1 MSWWLERS
9 ALRETAFSAS
19 PACSFGVTFR
29 AMFGTSQGHGE
40 EQAEVPPSSAHFK
53 SSYRLTALRPS
64 SSPPP
69 ADEPLLRAL
78 VDVLLAAAGA
88 DGTACAREL
97 RTLRRILKRLT
108 KSEILPDWLEAH
120 ITAFEPASFQL
131 EAAVAPLRDL
141 PREQRRHIVELVR
154 EVCDAD
160 NAFDLEEE
168 RYLLGLVLVLSLA
181 PEDVAD
187 LVVHSALGIDG
198 VAKRALDL
206 AVSGAFLAFA
216 WPLLVAIAAGVKLS
230 SPGPA
235 LFKQRRYG
243 LGAREIDVYK
253 FRTMRVM
260 EDGGAVRQATRGDA
274 RITKFGAFLRRTS
287 LDELPQFFN
296 VLRGEMSVVGPRPH
310 AVSHNQHYR
319 TQILE
324 YMLRHKVK
332 PGITGWAQ
340 VNGWRGETDTLEKMV
355 QRVTHDLEYIRR
367 FSLLFDV
374 QIILRTAFGRGARAN
389 AY

>member
-1 MSWWLERS
+1 MH
-9 ALRETAFSAS
+9 
-19 PACSFGVTFR
+19 
-29 AMFGTSQGHGE
+29 GTSVGQGDEASHDL
-40 EQAEVPPSSAHFK
+40 PPRSEAFR

-64 SSPPP
+64 STPPP
-69 ADEPLLRAL
+69 PDEPVLRA
-78 VDVLLAAAGA
+78 VADVLLAAAQA
-88 DGTACAREL
+88 DGTACHREL
-97 RTLRRILKRLT
+97 RSLRRILKRLT
-108 KSEILPDWLEAH
+108 ESELLPDWLETH
-120 ITAFEPASFQL
+120 IADFKHADFQL
-131 EAAVAPLRDL
+131 EAAVAPLREL
-141 PREQRRHIVELVR
+141 PREQRRHVVELVR

-187 LVVHSALGIDG
+187 LVVHSATGIDG
-198 VAKRALDL
+198 VAKRVFD
-206 AVSGAFLAFA
+206 LAFA
-216 WPLLVAIAAGVKLS
+216 GAFFATGWPLLAAIAAGVKLS

-243 LGAREIDVYK
+243 RGAEEIDVFK
-253 FRTMRVM
+253 FRTMRVT
-260 EDGGAVRQATRGDA
+260 EDGPVVRQATRGDS
-274 RITKFGAFLRRTS
+274 RITRFGAFLRRTS

-296 VLRGEMSVVGPRPH
+296 VLRGDMSVVGPRPH
-310 AVSHNQHYR
+310 AVTHNQQYR
-319 TQILE
+319 KQILE

-355 QRVTHDLEYIRR
+355 QRVAHDIEYIRR

-374 QIILRTAFGRGARAN
+374 QIIARTVFGRDTRQN

>member
-1 MSWWLERS
+1 MLGNSEGLEEEEAPPHS
-9 ALRETAFSAS
+9 A
-19 PACSFGVTFR
+19 P
-29 AMFGTSQGHGE
+29 
-40 EQAEVPPSSAHFK
+40 FK
-53 SSYRLTALRPS
+53 SSYRLTALRPT

-69 ADEPLLRAL
+69 ADEPLLRSL
-78 VDVLLAAAGA
+78 TDVLLAAAQA
-88 DGTACAREL
+88 DGTACPREL
-97 RTLRRILKRLT
+97 RALRRILKRLT
-108 KSEILPDWLEAH
+108 KSEILPDWLETH
-120 ITAFEPASFQL
+120 IAAFDPTRFKL
-131 EAAVAPLRDL
+131 EESVQPLRQL
-141 PREQRRHIVELVR
+141 PHEQRRHIVELVR

-168 RYLLGLVLVLSLA
+168 RYVLALVVVLSLA

-198 VAKRALDL
+198 SAKRLFDVAF
-206 AVSGAFLAFA
+206 SGAFLAA
-216 WPLLVAIAAGVKLS
+216 GWPILATVALGVKLT

-243 LGAREIDVYK
+243 RGAEEIEVYK
-253 FRTMRVM
+253 FRTMRVT
-260 EDGGAVRQATRGDA
+260 EHGAEVRQATRGDV
-274 RITKFGAFLRRTS
+274 RVTRFGAFLRRTS

-296 VLRGEMSVVGPRPH
+296 VLRGDMSVVGPRPH
-310 AVSHNQHYR
+310 AVTHNQQYR

-355 QRVTHDLEYIRR
+355 QRVLHDLEYIRR

-374 QIILRTAFGRGARAN
+374 QIVLRTVFGRQTRQN
-389 AY
+389 AF

>member
-1 MSWWLERS
+1 ML
-9 ALRETAFSAS
+9 
-19 PACSFGVTFR
+19 
-29 AMFGTSQGHGE
+29 GTSE
-40 EQAEVPPSSAHFK
+40 EHSAELHDAPPSSVAFK
-53 SSYRLTALRPS
+53 SSYRLTGLRPS

-78 VDVLLAAAGA
+78 TDVLLAAAQA
-88 DGTACAREL
+88 DGLACKREL
-97 RTLRRILKRLT
+97 RALRRILKRLT
-108 KSEILPDWLEAH
+108 NNELLPDWLETH
-120 ITAFEPASFQL
+120 ILAFDL
-131 EAAVAPLRDL
+131 EQFELEKAVAPLLEL

-168 RYLLGLVLVLSLA
+168 RYLLGLVVVLSLA

-187 LVVHSALGIDG
+187 LVVHAALGIDG
-198 VAKRALDL
+198 SAKRLFDMAF
-206 AVSGAFLAFA
+206 AGAFLAA
-216 WPLLVAIAAGVKLS
+216 GWPLLAGIALGVKLT

-243 LGAREIDVYK
+243 RGAEEIDVFK
-253 FRTMRVM
+253 FRTMRVT
-260 EDGGAVRQATRGDA
+260 EDGAGVRQATRGDS
-274 RITKFGAFLRRTS
+274 RITRFGAFLRRTS

-296 VLRGEMSVVGPRPH
+296 VLRGDMSVVGPRPH
-310 AVSHNQHYR
+310 AVVHNQHYR

-355 QRVTHDLEYIRR
+355 QRVAHDIEYIRR

-374 QIILRTAFGRGARAN
+374 QIILRTIFGRETRQN

>member
-1 MSWWLERS
+1 
-9 ALRETAFSAS
+9 
-19 PACSFGVTFR
+19 
-29 AMFGTSQGHGE
+29 MFGTSDGLGEDQGD
-40 EQAEVPPSSAHFK
+40 APPSSVALK

-69 ADEPLLRAL
+69 ADEPLLRAV
-78 VDVLLAAAGA
+78 VDILLAAAQA
-88 DGTACAREL
+88 DGVACRREL
-97 RTLRRILKRLT
+97 RALRRIMKRLT
-108 KSEILPDWLEAH
+108 ESELLPDWIEAR
-120 ITAFEPASFQL
+120 IVSFDPTDFRL
-131 EAAVAPLRDL
+131 EAAVAPLREL

-198 VAKRALDL
+198 VAKRVLDL
-206 AVSGAFLAFA
+206 AIAGTFLTWG
-216 WPLLVAIAAGVKLS
+216 WPLLAAIAVGVKLS

-243 LGAREIDVYK
+243 LGAQEIDVYK

-260 EDGGAVRQATRGDA
+260 EDGAVVRQATRGDA
-274 RITKFGAFLRRTS
+274 RITRFGAILRRTS

-296 VLRGEMSVVGPRPH
+296 VLRGDMSVVGPRPH
-310 AVSHNQHYR
+310 AVSHNQQYR
-319 TQILE
+319 AQILE

-367 FSLLFDV
+367 FSLLLDL
-374 QIILRTAFGRGARAN
+374 QIVFRTVFGRGARSN

>member
-1 MSWWLERS
+1 MQGPEGFAEDAAPRS
-9 ALRETAFSAS
+9 EAF
-19 PACSFGVTFR
+19 R
-29 AMFGTSQGHGE
+29 
-40 EQAEVPPSSAHFK
+40 
-53 SSYRLTALRPS
+53 SSYRLTGLRPT

-69 ADEPLLRAL
+69 ADEPVLRAL
-78 VDVLLAAAGA
+78 ADVLLAAAQA
-88 DGTACAREL
+88 DGVACKREL
-97 RTLRRILKRLT
+97 RALRRIMKRLT
-108 KSEILPDWLEAH
+108 NSEILPDWIEDH
-120 ITAFEPASFQL
+120 IASFDPSKFQL
-131 EAAVAPLRDL
+131 EASVAPLREL
-141 PREQRRHIVELVR
+141 PREQRRHIIELVR

-168 RYLLGLVLVLSLA
+168 RYLLGLVVVLSLA

-187 LVVHSALGIDG
+187 LVVHSAFGIDG
-198 VAKRALDL
+198 GAKRLFDVAF
-206 AVSGAFLAFA
+206 SGAFLVSA
-216 WPLLVAIAAGVKLS
+216 WPLLFGIALGVKLT

-243 LGAREIDVYK
+243 RDAQEIDVFK
-253 FRTMRVM
+253 FRTMRVT
-260 EDGGAVRQATRGDA
+260 ENGAQVRQATRGDA
-274 RITKFGAFLRRTS
+274 RVTRFGSFLRRTS

-296 VLRGEMSVVGPRPH
+296 VLRGDMSVVGPRPH
-310 AVSHNQHYR
+310 AVSHNQQYR

-355 QRVTHDLEYIRR
+355 QRVAHDLEYIRR

-374 QIILRTAFGRGARAN
+374 QIIARTVFGRETRQN